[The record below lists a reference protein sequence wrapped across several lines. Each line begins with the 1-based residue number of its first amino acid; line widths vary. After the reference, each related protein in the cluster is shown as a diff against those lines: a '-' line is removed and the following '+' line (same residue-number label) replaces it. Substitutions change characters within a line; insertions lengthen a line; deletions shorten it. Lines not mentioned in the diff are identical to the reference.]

1 MNTAHRQ
8 ASRAKHAPTFPLM
21 EAAKQ
26 AVSTLTP
33 AERAQRVKP
42 YRAATKHLQFGGFTV
57 DDWRHLADCFN
68 FGEVF
73 AQRPFN
79 LCNDHASKFKAAHLV
94 LEELATQQ
102 RERKTWTA
110 RAQQLQAVKDAVE
123 IHEIQLQ
130 YAGLGEIVRAERIIV
145 NRIRGA
151 LSNGSAILVEP
162 MQ

>member
-1 MNTAHRQ
+1 
-8 ASRAKHAPTFPLM
+8 
-21 EAAKQ
+21 
-26 AVSTLTP
+26 
-33 AERAQRVKP
+33 
-42 YRAATKHLQFGGFTV
+42 
-57 DDWRHLADCFN
+57 DDWRHLADAFN

-79 LCNDHASKFKAAHLV
+79 LCNDHAEKFKAAQLV
-94 LEELATQQ
+94 LEELADQYRT
-102 RERKTWTA
+102 RKTWTA

-130 YAGLGEIVRAERIIV
+130 YAGLGEIVRAEQIIV

>member
-1 MNTAHRQ
+1 MNSEHRH
-8 ASRAKHAPTFPLM
+8 ASRAKHAGHLPMHFVM
-21 EAAKQ
+21 MQ
-26 AVSTLTP
+26 VSTLTA
-33 AERAQRVKP
+33 AERAQRGKP
-42 YRAATKHLQFGGFTV
+42 YLTAIQHLQFGGFTV
-57 DDWRHLADCFN
+57 DDWRHLADAFN

-79 LCNDHASKFKAAHLV
+79 LCNDHAEKFKAAQLV
-94 LEELATQQ
+94 LEELADQYRT
-102 RERKTWTA
+102 RKTWTA

-130 YAGLGEIVRAERIIV
+130 YAGLGEIVRAEQIIV